1 MAQTVISR
9 GDALARKIYGVGVF
23 VESIRRSTFRKKLTG
38 PVPKQPAAM
47 AKAKMRSMQTSSD
60 MPIVQVTD
68 LTKTMGDTVSIDLF
82 GVLTGEPIMGDEK
95 AAGTGQPLHTSS
107 QDVSLNQYRKVADPG
122 GRMTQKRTVHD
133 LRQVCRANLADWFA
147 RCDDQL
153 CQIHMAGTRGFET
166 GPDWCIPLQSSNNFS
181 KIVVN
186 SVQAPTRNRRFLAG
200 DATGV
205 ADLEITDV
213 LSLTEIDR
221 LRATLDEMELPPQAV
236 KIPGDQASQDDPLFL
251 LLVSSRQ
258 WHYLEVTQN
267 ARGHDWR
274 TFIANAQ
281 SRARYSKHPLFLG
294 AMNGMSGIWNGIMVI
309 KTNRAIRFPAASSIM
324 ETGVTGAEA
333 AATVAVATDRALLLG
348 GQALG
353 EVLGD
358 AGAIGGFP
366 MRWVEEVTDFENA
379 IEIAGVAMGGKAK
392 IRFTGSDGVVT
403 DFGAV
408 TYDSY
413 APDPNSADGAT
424 LRGTLGV

>member
-38 PVPKQPAAM
+38 PVPKQPASM
-47 AKAKMRSMQTSSD
+47 AKARMRSMQTSPD

-95 AAGTGQPLHTSS
+95 ASGSGQPLHTSS

-133 LRQVCRANLADWFA
+133 LRQVCRANLADWFS
-147 RCDDQL
+147 RCEDQL
-153 CQIHMAGTRGFET
+153 CHVHLAGTRGFEA
-166 GPDWCIPLQSSNNFS
+166 GPDWCIPLASSANFS

-186 SVQAPTRNRRFLAG
+186 DVKAPTYNRRYLAA

-205 ADLEITDV
+205 GDLAITDV
-213 LSLTEIDR
+213 LSLEEIDR
-221 LRATLDEMELPPQAV
+221 LRAILDEMSLPPQPV
-236 KIPGDQASQDDPLFL
+236 KIPGDQASQDDPLYVL
-251 LLVSSRQ
+251 MVTSRQ
-258 WHYLEVTQN
+258 WHYLETTQS

-274 TFIANAQ
+274 TFISNAQ
-281 SRARYSKHPLFLG
+281 LRARYSKHPLFVG

-309 KTNRAIRFPAASSIM
+309 KTNRAIRIPTGSIIKENSAAN
-324 ETGVTGAEA
+324 VEA
-333 AATVAVATDRALLLG
+333 DATALVDTDRALLLG
-348 GQALG
+348 GQALA

-366 MRWVEEVTDFENA
+366 MRWVEEMTDFENA
-379 IEIAGVAMGGKAK
+379 IEIAGVAMGGKSK
-392 IRFTGSDGVVT
+392 IRFTGSDNEAT
-403 DFGAV
+403 DFGVA
-408 TYDSY
+408 TFDSY
-413 APDPNSADGAT
+413 APDPDSAAGAT
-424 LRGTLGV
+424 LRAALAT

>member
-47 AKAKMRSMQTSSD
+47 AKARQRSMQTSPD

-68 LTKTMGDTVSIDLF
+68 LSKTMGDTVSIDLF

-107 QDVSLNQYRKVADPG
+107 QDVSINQYRKVADPG

-133 LRQVCRANLADWFA
+133 LRQVCRANLSDWFA

-166 GPDWCIPLQSSNNFS
+166 GPDWCIPLEGSANFG

-186 SVQAPTRNRRFLAG
+186 QVQAPTRNRRFLAG

-213 LSLTEIDR
+213 LSLNEIDR
-221 LRATLDEMELPPQAV
+221 MRAILDEMELPPQPV
-236 KIPGDQASQDDPLFL
+236 KIPGDQASQDDPMYLM
-251 LLVSSRQ
+251 LVSSRQ

-274 TFIANAQ
+274 TFIANCQ
-281 SRARYSKHPLFLG
+281 NRAKYSKHPLFLG

-309 KTNRAIRFPAASSIM
+309 KTNRSIRFPAASVIK

-333 AATVAVATDRALLLG
+333 DATAAVATDRALLLG

-358 AGAIGGFP
+358 AGAIGGYP

-392 IRFTGSDGVVT
+392 IRFTGSDGAVT
-403 DFGAV
+403 DFGAI